1 MATKHPNR
9 TQPQAGAS
17 ETPFNPCNHGDAKS
31 RRGSSGAARGQLL
44 NEMTNASGALCRI
57 AGAPSLARRRGTL
70 SGPTSGC
77 SLSRIRSSAPLG
89 SVQRARAAHVT
100 VQRAVVAVTQEA
112 IRVCGGPAFLKRY
125 PLERYARDARSAALM
140 RSWTQEI
147 ATQQAWEAALGLDGE
162 RGRAAG
168 A

>member
-70 SGPTSGC
+70 SG
-77 SLSRIRSSAPLG
+77 PLG